1 MATILA
7 TTSLELSP
15 AKKKEVINAL
25 GVSIGEVFKTY
36 SLYFQ
41 QLSQDNVSGG
51 AVDQTTFYVFVPPYM
66 EVDRRRTLIKKLHDT
81 MVAQVGH
88 KGDLKNIVIFKYH
101 DDDSCGVDGV
111 LRSDAKAAAA
121 K

>member
-7 TTSLELSP
+7 TTALELSP
-15 AKKKEVINAL
+15 EKKKEVIAAL

-41 QLSQDNVSGG
+41 QLSRENVAGA

-81 MVAQVGH
+81 MVAQVGN

-101 DDDSCGVDGV
+101 DDEACGVDGI